1 MGLFSTSHIPYNF
14 PASFASS
21 ELRTVSLRLSE
32 GARPSM
38 LEKDDVVRG
47 CSKSCVGD
55 DIPFSCAY
63 DPFVGDPLYAI
74 PQQVS
79 FEYVLNLNIPS
90 TECQYFRI
98 LAKALNLTKVP
109 DHKNMPFG
117 SDPRHAQSP
126 VRRVS
131 VVYAVQVLSVLFV
144 TAAVVNE
151 LSVRDEP
158 VSGATIKNVVSKFH
172 SHPTSSC

>member
-1 MGLFSTSHIPYNF
+1 
-14 PASFASS
+14 
-21 ELRTVSLRLSE
+21 
-32 GARPSM
+32 M

-63 DPFVGDPLYAI
+63 DSFVSDPLYAI

-98 LAKALNLTKVP
+98 LAKALNLTKIAH
-109 DHKNMPFG
+109 HKNVTFR
-117 SDPRHAQSP
+117 SDPRHAQSSG
-126 VRRVS
+126 RRVS
-131 VVYAVQVLSVLFV
+131 VIYAVQVLGILFI
-144 TAAVVNE
+144 ASAVVDE
-151 LSVRDEP
+151 LPVRDEP
-158 VSGATIKNVVSKFH
+158 VSRTTIKNVVSKFH
-172 SHPTSSC
+172 SRSTSSC